1 MTNTS
6 TGVACWF
13 SQNLPAA
20 WKCSQYSVSG
30 RAVSKALHLAC
41 YNFSQI
47 MLFFLLSSPICSA
60 SAVPGEKQQLEKLR
74 FFHLKAVWCF
84 ANKRTRNTWKYLLDT
99 VKLPFIRK
107 TIDCMNEIKPGR
119 EHSMLPYVTMD
130 SSFTESVVMSLSL
143 CQTATD
149 ITADLANDSGVVLL
163 WAWNEKSVDNINW
176 KSYYLNNQLSCT
188 LQRKPLSF
196 VSPEHDP
203 NSSELNPINDKIY
216 GVIQQRDSES
226 QVSWTPAKHWYRIWM
241 KRLDFRVY
249 MFCQVVQK
257 HSLCELW

>member
-1 MTNTS
+1 MKISIGHSQT
-6 TGVACWF
+6 ALY
-13 SQNLPAA
+13 SQNDWLYERNKTRKGAQHA
-20 WKCSQYSVSG
+20 TVCYHALVVYRIWRNVAI
-30 RAVSKALHLAC
+30 AVSNSCRHRGRFGKRQR
-41 YNFSQI
+41 S
-47 MLFFLLSSPICSA
+47 CS
-60 SAVPGEKQQLEKLR
+60 
-74 FFHLKAVWCF
+74 
-84 ANKRTRNTWKYLLDT
+84 
-99 VKLPFIRK
+99 
-107 TIDCMNEIKPGR
+107 
-119 EHSMLPYVTMD
+119 
-130 SSFTESVVMSLSL
+130 SLSL
-143 CQTATD
+143 E
-149 ITADLANDSGVVLL
+149 
-163 WAWNEKSVDNINW
+163 WNSVDNINW

-257 HSLCELW
+257 HSLCELWR